1 MYLFKAIARL
11 LTVKNNKI
19 LWQSL
24 GIVCRLRLGIIIG
37 QASLSDYLHCRRGII
52 NWQASTFV
60 RHHCTGII
68 RQAPLYRHCCLTIFI
83 VREASST
90 QASIGQASSTDR
102 HHWTGIVVWLSSL
115 SERHHQLT
123 SINICQASLNRLHW
137 TGIVWLSSLSERHHQ
152 LTGNN
157 ICQASLH
164 CTGIIVQASMDRLHW
179 TGIIIRQASSSDKH
193 HCIIRQESLSDR
205 HYSDSALSLDRHH
218 HRT

>member
-1 MYLFKAIARL
+1 MYFFKAIARL

-19 LWQSL
+19 FWQSL

-37 QASLSDYLHCRRGII
+37 QASLSDWLHCRRGII

-102 HHWTGIVVWLSSL
+102 HHWTGI
-115 SERHHQLT
+115 
-123 SINICQASLNRLHW
+123 IGQASLDRHCCLTVFIVGEASSTDKHQYLS
-137 TGIVWLSSLSERHHQ
+137 GIIE
-152 LTGNN
+152 
-157 ICQASLH
+157 QASLDRHCLTVFIVGEASSTDRQQHLSGIIALYRYH
-164 CTGIIVQASMDRLHW
+164 CTGINGQA
-179 TGIIIRQASSSDKH
+179 
-193 HCIIRQESLSDR
+193 
-205 HYSDSALSLDRHH
+205 SLDRHH
-218 HRT
+218 HQTSIILRQAPLHHQTGVIIGQAL